1 MNEDDIYDREGSG
14 PLSEQASRWW
24 VILHS
29 EDASPADNREF
40 LDWVSRSPERISAW
54 LKTEQLMRGLQSS
67 EIRWPDTPPGEL
79 IGQARSA
86 GADVVPLGLRAR
98 ARSTRSLLRIAS
110 AAGIAAAVLATVVTG
125 WLFLQGSHRYQTA
138 IGEQRSVV
146 LDDGSLITLNTASKI
161 EVDLQKNFR
170 RIRLLAGEALFQVAH
185 DETRPFEV
193 VVDGTTVRA
202 VGTRFNIDRRFVRTT
217 VTVIEG
223 KVAVLP
229 VPVSVS
235 SRSSAAGSRDGS
247 AKADNPGTPD
257 ASGVPIYLEPAERLV
272 IEKSEVSAPE
282 SVPNLAV
289 TTAWVQ
295 RRLMFERR
303 PLSEVAEEFNRY
315 NRRRIEIDSPELR
328 RKEVTGVF
336 EANDPESFIAFLSK
350 IPGAAVR
357 EADDRVHV
365 VTK

>member
-1 MNEDDIYDREGSG
+1 MNEDDIYDRGDSR
-14 PLSEQASRWW
+14 PVSEQASQWW
-24 VILHS
+24 VVLHS
-29 EDASPADNREF
+29 EDASPSDNREF
-40 LDWVSRSPERISAW
+40 LEWVSRSPERISAW
-54 LKTEQLMRGLQSS
+54 LKTEQLMRALQSS

-79 IGQARSA
+79 IGQARSG
-86 GADVVPLGLRAR
+86 GAEVVALGLRAK
-98 ARSTRSLLRIAS
+98 ARSTRSLFRIVS
-110 AAGIAAAVLATVVTG
+110 AAGIAAAVLATVATG
-125 WLFLQGSHRYQTA
+125 WLFLQGSHQYRTA
-138 IGEQRSVV
+138 LGEQRSVV

-161 EVDLQKNFR
+161 EVDLQKNLR

-185 DETRPFEV
+185 DEARPFEV

-229 VPVSVS
+229 VRASVS
-235 SRSSAAGSRDGS
+235 SGSSAAGRDGS
-247 AKADNPGTPD
+247 EKAGYPTRPD
-257 ASGVPIYLEPAERLV
+257 ASGLPIYLDPAERLV
-272 IEKSEVSAPE
+272 IEKSEISAPE

-303 PLSEVAEEFNRY
+303 PLGEVAEEFNRY

-328 RKEVTGVF
+328 GKEVTGVF

-365 VTK
+365 VKE